1 MKKLNLLTRL
11 LLAIAVGIVLGKVAD
26 ATTIKLLATFNSLFG
41 DFLKF
46 CVPLIL
52 LGFVTPGIANLE
64 RSAGKLLFVTAILA
78 YTSTVLSGFLAYQI
92 NSFTFPF
99 LLDTGSTTLA
109 YFDNPEDALQSTF
122 FKIDIQPVMGVMTAL
137 LLSFVLGLGIA
148 SADNK
153 ILKQWTNEFQSVVQH
168 LISQFIIPLLPI
180 HILGIF
186 ANMTFAGKVFPIL
199 LIFFKV
205 FLMILILHLLV
216 IVLQYLFTGAIVRK
230 NPWVLIKT
238 MLPAYFTAIGTQSS
252 AATLPVTIACTEKNG
267 VSRSIAGFTV
277 PLCANIHMP
286 GSTITLVS
294 CAMAIL
300 MLSGMHLDTSKMIE
314 FILLLAL
321 TMIASPGVPGGSVMA
336 ALGLL
341 QTVLGFNENLI
352 ALMIAL
358 YLAQDSFGTACNVA
372 GDGAVSILVEKI
384 SKRL

>member
-11 LLAIAVGIVLGKVAD
+11 LLAIALGIVLGKVAD
-26 ATTIKLLATFNSLFG
+26 ATSIKLLATFNSLFG

-64 RSAGKLLFVTAILA
+64 RSAGKLLFTTAILA

-99 LLDTGSTTLA
+99 LLDTASTLA

-205 FLMILILHLLV
+205 FLMIILLHLLV
-216 IVLQYLFTGAIVRK
+216 ILLQYLFTSAIVQK

-252 AATLPVTIACTEKNG
+252 AATLPVTMACTEKNG

-300 MLSGMHLDTSKMIE
+300 MLSGMPLESTKMIE

-358 YLAQDSFGTACNVA
+358 YLAQDSFGTACNVT

-384 SKRL
+384 SKKL